1 MRFAS
6 RNKQDRL
13 LPVDMTPMIDI
24 VFQLLIFFLTTA
36 QLAQF
41 SRAEMDLPQEA
52 GEQTEAAEEAGIIVN
67 LLADGT
73 IQIAG
78 ERLDDAAF
86 AVMAEE
92 LVLDHP
98 GEELARLRP
107 LVRADRNAAAARLN
121 RVLEILQSA
130 GVPAV
135 RIATAPGA

>member
-1 MRFAS
+1 MS
-6 RNKQDRL
+6 IEEVEVGN
-13 LPVDMTPMIDI
+13 
-24 VFQLLIFFLTTA
+24 
-36 QLAQF
+36 
-41 SRAEMDLPQEA
+41 EA
-52 GEQTEAAEEAGIIVN
+52 VEEAGIIVN

-92 LVLDHP
+92 LVLDHS

-107 LVRADRNAAAARLN
+107 LVRADRNAEAARLN

-135 RIATAPGA
+135 RIATSPGA